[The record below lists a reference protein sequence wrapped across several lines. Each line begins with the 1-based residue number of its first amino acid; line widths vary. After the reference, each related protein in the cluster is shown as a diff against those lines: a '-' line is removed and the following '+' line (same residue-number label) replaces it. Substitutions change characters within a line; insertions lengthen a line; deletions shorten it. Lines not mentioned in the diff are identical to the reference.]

1 MSFAPAT
8 APPRDLR
15 RVLVLGG
22 CGSGKSTFA
31 RRLGDLTGLP
41 VVHLDREFF
50 SPGWVEPERD
60 EWVRR
65 LVDIAAN
72 ERWIIDG
79 NHVRKA
85 FAERRERADL
95 AILLDMPTWRC
106 VWRVVRRVVAW
117 NGRVRSDMAP
127 GCEEHFNFGFLWYT
141 LRYRATQ
148 RPVIDEA
155 LREFRGELVT
165 LRTPA
170 DVERYLRSYEN
181 GGR

>member
-1 MSFAPAT
+1 MSFASTA

-41 VVHLDREFF
+41 VVHLDREYF
-50 SPGWVEPERD
+50 SPGWVEPER
-60 EWVRR
+60 EVWVRK
-65 LVDIAAN
+65 LDEIAARD
-72 ERWIIDG
+72 RWIIDG

-85 FAERRERADL
+85 FPTRSERADL

-106 VWRVVRRVVAW
+106 IWRVIGRVVAW
-117 NGRVRSDMAP
+117 NGRVRYDMAP
-127 GCEEHFNFGFLWYT
+127 GCEEHFDAGFLWYT

-148 RPVIDEA
+148 LPVIREA
-155 LREFRGELVT
+155 LRAFRGELVT
-165 LRTPA
+165 LRSPA
-170 DVERYLRSYEN
+170 EVERYLVSYES